1 MKIFSIWY
9 TSGQTEA
16 KSTKVYGVRDP
27 VIAPLNHEMPIDHL
41 IKLVKPDVNIVIAA
55 PVGNGYI
62 LLSDNMRS
70 EVLA

>member
-1 MKIFSIWY
+1 MKIFSIRY

-16 KSTKVYGVRDP
+16 KTTKVYGVRDP

-62 LLSDNMRS
+62 LLSGNM
-70 EVLA
+70 